1 VTDLAN
7 PVAQVAAMA
16 AGGLCA
22 VVLALAVL
30 GWILGGDR

>member
-7 PVAQVAAMA
+7 PVTQVAAIA

-22 VVLALAVL
+22 VIIALAVL
-30 GWILGGDR
+30 GFILGGRR